1 MCSSIASVTGTYKVA
16 DVSKNA
22 SYSAGSVEVALV
34 PTLDEVN
41 KPLEVAVVSS
51 VVGVAE
57 ALPIVTN
64 AIA

>member
-1 MCSSIASVTGTYKVA
+1 MCSSVASVTGTDKVA

-51 VVGVAE
+51 VVRVAE
-57 ALPIVTN
+57 ALPVVTN